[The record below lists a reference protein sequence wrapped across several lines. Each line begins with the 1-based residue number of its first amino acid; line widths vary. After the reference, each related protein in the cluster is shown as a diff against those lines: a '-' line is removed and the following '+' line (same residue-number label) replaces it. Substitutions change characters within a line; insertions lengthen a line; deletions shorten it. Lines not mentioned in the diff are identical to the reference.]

1 MDSGVMLLVGQDR
14 VRVFDRLNHVVVVL
28 FRVLLN
34 LCIGQIRLL
43 ISDTTRITETDRLT
57 TVDSDGKMVLR
68 LRLSVVLVVVTTT
81 TVVTMVVTTTTMVVT
96 MVETTTP
103 LHHHHHPH
111 HHHHVH
117 ADLNHLLP
125 HRQSETN
132 TLPTHLPLLRNRYQR
147 VPNLRRPSTMPA
159 LPQHQRPAVVAEVVR
174 VKASTASVDA
184 AGRMST

>member
-81 TVVTMVVTTTTMVVT
+81 TVVT